1 MEVFGDLLKGF
12 RLRRGRNQQWL
23 ANKLGKHRNTIS
35 DWERAEYLPDDR
47 ETVLAISDAL
57 GLSKVET
64 DELLFAAN
72 YPLERQSKNLQQAS
86 VAQFKIHFVIQY
98 SYEKSRMGYC
108 VLIRDKAEERASVW
122 MAGRSMPRVGFFC
135 SRPFSSINQRA
146 KVLSADLTRAR

>member
-1 MEVFGDLLKGF
+1 MERSCHQVQSSEVKYSVPSWYFS
-12 RLRRGRNQQWL
+12 LRCLFSL
-23 ANKLGKHRNTIS
+23 AFS
-35 DWERAEYLPDDR
+35 
-47 ETVLAISDAL
+47 
-57 GLSKVET
+57 
-64 DELLFAAN
+64 
-72 YPLERQSKNLQQAS
+72 
-86 VAQFKIHFVIQY
+86 IHFVIQY

>member
-12 RLRRGRNQQWL
+12 RLRRGRNQEWL

-72 YPLERQSKNLQQAS
+72 YPLEHQSKNLQQTS
-86 VAQFKIHFVIQY
+86 VAQFKEVSAETISGCQATRRFC
-98 SYEKSRMGYC
+98 SSRRGLC
-108 VLIRDKAEERASVW
+108 VTPTCISLREGLQWLCCGRRPPGRANRASCQV
-122 MAGRSMPRVGFFC
+122 
-135 SRPFSSINQRA
+135 
-146 KVLSADLTRAR
+146 

>member
-72 YPLERQSKNLQQAS
+72 YPLEHQSKNLQQAS
-86 VAQFKIHFVIQY
+86 VAQFKEV
-98 SYEKSRMGYC
+98 S
-108 VLIRDKAEERASVW
+108 AETIYVGQLKVASGPTSLLQPTRCDFYQHGVN
-122 MAGRSMPRVGFFC
+122 GTKL
-135 SRPFSSINQRA
+135 SSSA
-146 KVLSADLTRAR
+146 K